1 MTFEEIISSPTPVL
15 VDFYATWCGPC
26 KAMMPAL
33 DTLKKNMGDQVRII
47 KIDVDKNIDLAVAQK
62 VMGVP
67 TLALFQNGREL
78 WRESGVMTAPALQTV
93 ISEKCRVNSE
103 K

>member
-1 MTFEEIISSPTPVL
+1 MTFQEIINSPTPVL

-26 KAMMPAL
+26 KTMMPAL
-33 DTLKKNMGDQVRII
+33 DTLKEKMGDQVRII
-47 KIDVDKNIDLAVAQK
+47 KIDVDKNLDLAVEQK

-78 WRESGVMTAPALQTV
+78 WRDSGVMTATALQTV
-93 ISEKCRVNSE
+93 ISEKCE